1 MYTCFFLI
9 ITAASS
15 VLGGCFSGGE
25 NWASQRSIAL
35 SNAQD
40 ICNTK
45 FSKADWNTKGQSLAG
60 CYNLDSEKQVD
71 FILERIQDGHRDI
84 SASECYDGFQKQINN
99 CDHGGST
106 SYSNWKYTAD
116 PNANSCAA

>member
-1 MYTCFFLI
+1 MYTSFFLV

-25 NWASQRSIAL
+25 NWASQKSIAL
-35 SNAQD
+35 SKAQD
-40 ICNTK
+40 ICNNK
-45 FSKADWNTKGQSLAG
+45 FSKATWANKGQSLAG

-71 FILERIQDGHRDI
+71 FILERIQDGSRAID
-84 SASECYDGFQKQINN
+84 AAECYNGFQKEING

-106 SYSNWKYTAD
+106 SYRNWKYTAD